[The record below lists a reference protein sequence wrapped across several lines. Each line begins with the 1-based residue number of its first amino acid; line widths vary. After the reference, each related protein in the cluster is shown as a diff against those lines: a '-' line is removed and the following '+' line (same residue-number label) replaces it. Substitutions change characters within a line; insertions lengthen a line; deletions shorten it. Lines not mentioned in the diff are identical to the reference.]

1 MKCSTQNRPLLIC
14 TLKNDIM
21 IFEFKTPKNE
31 TKQIMSDVASGKI
44 ENTNFEKK
52 CEKKVSEL
60 TNAEFAKITSS
71 GNNSIF
77 VALSYIKGDI
87 IIPDQGGWHG
97 FKQIAKFLGKNIITL
112 KTDLGLINPNELDNH
127 DIKENSALIFT
138 SFAGYAAEQN
148 IKSISK
154 YCKNNGITTIEDA
167 SAGIGDEKGLLGNCK
182 YSDIIIASTGQ
193 PKIINVGSGGFIAS
207 NDENLFSEASL
218 PLKLSKTNEI
228 ICSGIHEE
236 LKSVKNNL
244 QLTVNATDYLKKY
257 IPNTIHS
264 EKRGVNLI
272 IQEDNAKQKT
282 WELKKQLPINKS
294 GFINKCPNYNRV
306 KTKAISIEIKN
317 LNYNCLEKEYLDE
330 IIKAVNNLQQV

>member
-1 MKCSTQNRPLLIC
+1 MRCSIQNRPPSTC

-21 IFEFKTPKNE
+21 IFEFKTPKSE
-31 TKQIMSDVASGKI
+31 TKQIMSDVASGKL
-44 ENTNFEKK
+44 ENTNFEEK
-52 CEKKVSEL
+52 CESKVCEL

-112 KTDLGLINPNELDNH
+112 KTDLGIINPNELDNY
-127 DIKENSALIFT
+127 DIPDQSALIFT
-138 SFAGYAAEQN
+138 SFAGYCAEQD

-154 YCKNNGITTIEDA
+154 YCKNNRITTIEDA
-167 SAGIGDEKGLLGNCK
+167 SAGIGDAKGLLGNCK

-193 PKIINVGSGGFIAS
+193 PKIINVGSGGFVTT

-228 ICSGIHEE
+228 ICSGIDKELESVEE
-236 LKSVKNNL
+236 NL
-244 QLTVNATDYLKKY
+244 QVTLNATNYLKKH

-272 IQEDNAKQKT
+272 IQDDDAKQKT
-282 WELKKQLPINKS
+282 WQLKNELPINRS

-306 KTKAISIEIKN
+306 KKKAISIEIKN

-330 IIKAVNNLQQV
+330 IIKAVNNLQ

>member
-1 MKCSTQNRPLLIC
+1 MKCSIQNRPPLIC

-21 IFEFKTPKNE
+21 IFEFKTPKSE
-31 TKQIMSDVASGKI
+31 TKQIMSDVASGKL
-44 ENTNFEKK
+44 ENTNFEKE
-52 CEKKVSEL
+52 CESKVCEL
-60 TNAEFAKITSS
+60 TNAEFAKITAS

-97 FKQIAKFLGKNIITL
+97 FKQIAKFLGKNMITL
-112 KTDLGLINPNELDNH
+112 KTELGIINPNELDNY
-127 DIKENSALIFT
+127 DISNESALIFT
-138 SFAGYAAEQN
+138 SFAGYCAEQD

-154 YCKNNGITTIEDA
+154 YCKSNGITTIEDA

-193 PKIINVGSGGFIAS
+193 PKIINVGSGGFIAT
-207 NDENLFSEASL
+207 NDENLFSETKL

-228 ICSGIHEE
+228 ICSGIDKE
-236 LKSVKNNL
+236 LETVDENL
-244 QLTVNATDYLKKY
+244 QVTLNATDYLKKH

-264 EKRGVNLI
+264 EKRGVNII
-272 IQEDNAKQKT
+272 IQEDDAKQKT
-282 WELKKQLPINKS
+282 WELKNELPINKS

-317 LNYNCLEKEYLDE
+317 LNYNCLEKEYLDK
-330 IIKAVNNLQQV
+330 IIKAVNNLQ

>member
-1 MKCSTQNRPLLIC
+1 MKCSTQNRPPLIC

-21 IFEFKTPKNE
+21 IFEFKTPKDK

-193 PKIINVGSGGFIAS
+193 PKIINVGS
-207 NDENLFSEASL
+207 SL